1 MEAKVIH
8 NVFVSFAFAPLG
20 FDLLR
25 GLFFPLCC
33 SLPCLW
39 AILSE
44 HLLFPA
50 SSLSVPHSGQRQLF
64 GILELT
70 TLI

>member
-1 MEAKVIH
+1 MLKPAVEAKVIH
-8 NVFVSFAFAPLG
+8 NAFLSFAYAPPG
-20 FDLLR
+20 FNLLK

-39 AILSE
+39 AILPE

-50 SSLSVPHSGQRQLF
+50 CSRSTPHSGQRQLF
-64 GILELT
+64 GIL
-70 TLI
+70 